1 MAQESLEILEMAAEL
16 ARRVRRETFSRL
28 QLPGASPGRLRA
40 LRVLSSQQPMRLG
53 QLAAELGVAP
63 RSVTTVADE
72 LAASGLI
79 RRIEDPNDRRAT
91 IIETTPLGDDTLAQA
106 EQIRLEVVSEVLAKL
121 TPAQRQKLHS
131 LLSSITA

>member
-1 MAQESLEILEMAAEL
+1 
-16 ARRVRRETFSRL
+16 
-28 QLPGASPGRLRA
+28 
-40 LRVLSSQQPMRLG
+40 MRLG